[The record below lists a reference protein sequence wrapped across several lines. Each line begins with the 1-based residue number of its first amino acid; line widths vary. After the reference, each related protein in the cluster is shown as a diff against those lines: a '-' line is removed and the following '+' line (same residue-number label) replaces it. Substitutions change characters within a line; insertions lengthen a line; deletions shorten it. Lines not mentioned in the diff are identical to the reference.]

1 MADTS
6 LPARSAG
13 LAPTAGEVV
22 VGLLGAAVISVA
34 VNALIALVAGK
45 FIPSDVERKGL
56 ALVEYAPATVIG
68 ILLGTLGWY
77 LVRRFADN
85 PRRVLRVLVPVVLVL
100 SWIPDLGI
108 LAAGASVVNS
118 LALIAMHIVV
128 AAATVPALSRIL
140 PLDAR
145 SAGVRF

>member
-22 VGLLGAAVISVA
+22 VGLLGAAVISVV
-34 VNALIALVAGK
+34 VNTVIALVARNL
-45 FIPSDVERKGL
+45 IPADVERMGL
-56 ALVEYAPATVIG
+56 AVGEYAPATVIG
-68 ILLGTLGWY
+68 IALGTLGWY
-77 LVRRFADN
+77 LVRRFAAN

-100 SWIPDLGI
+100 SFIPDLGI

-128 AAATVPALSRIL
+128 AAATVPVLSRIL
-140 PLDAR
+140 PLGAK
-145 SAGVRF
+145 